1 MRKTSEKILRTLLA
15 VSVLATAVLSSGCLD
30 DEEISDSTASDN
42 RQTSDS
48 GNAES
53 SEDSDNKYEGSV
65 TGSRASKLTFSG
77 SDGISIT
84 RKQRE
89 AEKPMGED
97 GTQTVFVYMCG
108 SDLESENGLASG
120 DIEEMIAGSQS
131 ENVKFVI
138 QTGGAGAWADTY
150 GISAEK
156 TQRYVVTGGEISLIE
171 EKESVNMG
179 KEDVLVD
186 FLSWGIENYAAAK
199 MGLIFGITAE
209 EV

>member
-1 MRKTSEKILRTLLA
+1 M
-15 VSVLATAVLSSGCLD
+15 LSSGCLD
-30 DEEISDSTASDN
+30 DEEEEISDSTASDN
-42 RQTSDS
+42 RQTSDG

-53 SEDSDNKYEGSV
+53 SEGSDNKYDGSV

-77 SDGISIT
+77 SDGISIA

-97 GTQTVFVYMCG
+97 CTQTVFIYMCG

-171 EKESVNMG
+171 EKRVCQYG
-179 KEDVLVD
+179 QGGCACRFFKLGYRK
-186 FLSWGIENYAAAK
+186 LCG
-199 MGLIFGITAE
+199 G
-209 EV
+209 